1 MMSSKVSINRLFS
14 IIEEKLCSQNKVVI
28 VLEGNAAS
36 GKSSFGERLKNK
48 YQGTLIHVDDFY
60 KKRDKNVPLDLE
72 NNCEGNIDYYRLK
85 EEIIDRLNES
95 EILYKKFNC
104 SKQDFEKEEIV
115 PLNKLI
121 IVEGT
126 YALNP
131 RLGKYYDLSIF
142 IQVDDELQIER
153 IKKRNPNNYDSFI
166 KTWVKLERNYF
177 SKFDTLNK
185 CDYLIEGINLI

>member
-14 IIEEKLCSQNKVVI
+14 IIEEKLCSQNRVVI

-72 NNCEGNIDYYRLK
+72 NNCEGNIDYHRLK
-85 EEIIDRLNES
+85 GEIIDKLNES

-121 IVEGT
+121 IIEGT

-177 SKFDTLNK
+177 SKFDILNK